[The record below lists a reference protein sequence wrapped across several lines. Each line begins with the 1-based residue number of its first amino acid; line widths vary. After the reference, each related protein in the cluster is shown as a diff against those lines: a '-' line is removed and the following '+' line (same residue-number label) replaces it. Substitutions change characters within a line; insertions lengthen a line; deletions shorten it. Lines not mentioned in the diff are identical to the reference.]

1 MSGQDLLLEIQEKV
15 HLLDKAVN
23 QFGKRGRAAAE
34 AERNYRILFAK
45 EILKLKSEGL
55 PATLIP
61 DIAKGNAADAKF
73 ERDAADVTY
82 QSAKEAINAL
92 KIQIKVLDEQ
102 LSREWHSQ

>member
-1 MSGQDLLLEIQEKV
+1 MNDLLTEIRNKCE
-15 HLLDKAVN
+15 LLDKAVN

-34 AERNYRILFAK
+34 AERNYRILYAQ
-45 EILKLKSEGL
+45 EMLKLKSEGL

-61 DIAKGNAADAKF
+61 DIAKGNTADAKF
-73 ERDAADVTY
+73 DRDAADVTY

>member
-1 MSGQDLLLEIQEKV
+1 MNDLVNEIRNKCE
-15 HLLDKAVN
+15 LLDKAVN

-61 DIAKGNAADAKF
+61 DIAKGNTADAKF
-73 ERDAADVTY
+73 ERDTADVTY

-92 KIQIKVLDEQ
+92 KIEIEVLDEQ